1 MARKAGD
8 PAPRVS
14 ADGTAGWGNG
24 VPPPSTIAAQI
35 VDNHS
40 RANGAQE
47 PQNNALF
54 GQLLQE
60 FLTDPSA
67 EESDVRLN
75 LQLVSVVVEAGFNAL
90 LKENPFGRDVLL
102 SQARDGMSVIRIT
115 IERNPGLLFC
125 PDPVAT
131 DHATHPPLVAKL
143 LPIMFSLLSRPSLQ
157 SLHGELRELLHS
169 FIQVLSTDRRTWLE
183 ANLLIE
189 TYQASI
195 SAILMTLESQSLAPH
210 APLFYKVTLPPPN
223 TVSRLFP
230 DGQQIVAIP
239 QNCQMETSSPSQAA
253 NIALALVDAICKCL
267 GPSWTTCIAV
277 TVQTAMPDWVADGL
291 GRLWVCCSR
300 LNLLKKS
307 QKDYVDL
314 LLLSF
319 LAALRSF
326 SPQATPEQTSAI
338 LTPKTST
345 VFYETLSEIT
355 ELICSLPACSTVQLT
370 LSDILLTTIWLN
382 RPTKSDQLPF
392 ETTSPTASIFNEL
405 FLSSIDSIAQDDT
418 QTALLEHDLRVS
430 ALYNKAIMDK
440 H

>member
-14 ADGTAGWGNG
+14 AAGTAGWGNG

-143 LPIMFSLLSRPSLQ
+143 LPILFSLLSRPSLQ
-157 SLHGELRELLHS
+157 SLHGDLRELLHS

-195 SAILMTLESQSLAPH
+195 SGLIPPKWHSNLLADN
-210 APLFYKVTLPPPN
+210 AV
-223 TVSRLFP
+223 
-230 DGQQIVAIP
+230 
-239 QNCQMETSSPSQAA
+239 
-253 NIALALVDAICKCL
+253 NIALVLMDTICKCL

-291 GRLWVCCSR
+291 GRLWVCCNR

-326 SPQATPEQTSAI
+326 APQATLEQTSTI

-345 VFYETLSEIT
+345 VFYETLFEIT
-355 ELICSLPACSTVQLT
+355 ELICNLPACSTVQLT

-382 RPTKSDQLPF
+382 RPTKSDQLPS
-392 ETTSPTASIFNEL
+392 ETISPTASIFNEL
-405 FLSSIDSIAQDDT
+405 FLSGIDSIAQDDT

-430 ALYNKAIMDK
+430 ALYNEAIMDK